1 MVHLE
6 DAAIALGA
14 VMAPVGL
21 GLVAPLADTHTTV
34 SLALDGGLHAHEGLI
49 VRLAGAC
56 LLVWLSRW
64 GDERSLSRLQ
74 VFEILMNNL
83 SRLFLT
89 LLNQLIC
96 ELLTLVAA
104 LFRLLRVV

>member
-21 GLVAPLADTHTTV
+21 GFVAPLADANTTV

-56 LLVWLSRW
+56 LLVRLSW
-64 GDERSLSRLQ
+64 
-74 VFEILMNNL
+74 
-83 SRLFLT
+83 
-89 LLNQLIC
+89 
-96 ELLTLVAA
+96 
-104 LFRLLRVV
+104 

>member
-1 MVHLE
+1 MVHLQ

-21 GLVAPLADTHTTV
+21 GLVAPLADTHATI

-49 VRLAGAC
+49 VGLAGAC
-56 LLVWLSRW
+56 LLVRLSRLS
-64 GDERSLSRLQ
+64 DEGSFSRLQ
-74 VFEILMNNL
+74 VFEILVNNL

-89 LLNQLIC
+89 LLNQLIRK
-96 ELLTLVAA
+96 LFTLVAA
-104 LFRLLRVV
+104 LFLLLRVV